1 VSIVFVFGF
10 SRSAW
15 IGVLTITP
23 AVLVTGLLLWLYALQ
38 RGHGDDRGR

>member
-1 VSIVFVFGF
+1 MSIVFLLGF

-23 AVLVTGLLLWLYALQ
+23 ALLVTGLLLWLYAMQ
-38 RGHGDDRGR
+38 RGQGGDRGR

>member
-1 VSIVFVFGF
+1 VSVVFVLGF

-38 RGHGDDRGR
+38 RGKGDDRGR